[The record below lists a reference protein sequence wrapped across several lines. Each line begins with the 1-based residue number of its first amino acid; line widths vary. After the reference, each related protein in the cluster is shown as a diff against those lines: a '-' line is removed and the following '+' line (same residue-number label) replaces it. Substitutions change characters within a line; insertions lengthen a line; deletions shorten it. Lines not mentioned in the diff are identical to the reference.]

1 MLKKFLTTLFQKK
14 NDNEE
19 QSEGN
24 FIIAQLNEKV
34 GPIDRGLV
42 YEDPLDEFLKEK
54 QYGEVTGGGTLQ
66 ENTGELS
73 YCDIEIELRTK
84 AIDKSTISDI
94 ILMLENLGAPKG
106 SKLIIE
112 STKEEIPFGK
122 KEGLALY
129 LDGQGLP
136 EEVYRE
142 CDINFVISEIHRL
155 TNIEPDADRNW
166 QGEKEIALY
175 FFNNSFVEM
184 KSSISDFIEKYPLC
198 KGARIVQIA

>member
-1 MLKKFLTTLFQKK
+1 MLKKFLTTLFKK
-14 NDNEE
+14 KSDPEE
-19 QSEGN
+19 PVGN
-24 FIIAQLNEKV
+24 FIVAQLNEKV

-54 QYGEVTGGGTLQ
+54 QYGEVTGGGTLL
-66 ENTGELS
+66 EKTGELS
-73 YCDIEIELRTK
+73 YCDIEIELTSK
-84 AIDKSTISDI
+84 TIDNSAITDI
-94 ILMLENLGAPKG
+94 ISFLENLGAPKG

-136 EEVYRE
+136 EEVYKE
-142 CDINFVISEIHRL
+142 CDINFVLSEIHRL

-166 QGEKEIALY
+166 QGEKETALY
-175 FFNNSFVEM
+175 FFNDSFVEM
-184 KSSISDFIEKYPLC
+184 KNSISDFIDKYPLC